1 MIDKRNELFTRL
13 KTAVCAEYPGANVE
27 AEYVNEPSSFPH
39 VSMEVLDMEPMYTDN
54 TPHEKYTRIVLEISV
69 YSNKRSGALSEA
81 FRIADIVSNEM
92 LLCNMVR
99 IYGPRVLANLANN
112 SIKRLVLRFEG
123 TADENCFYR
132 R

>member
-1 MIDKRNELFTRL
+1 MINKHNELFTRVR
-13 KTAVCAEYPGANVE
+13 TAVLAKYPNASIE

-39 VSMEVLDMEPMYTDN
+39 VSVEVLDMDPGYFDN
-54 TPHEKYTRIVLEISV
+54 TPNEKYTRIVLEINV

-81 FRIADIVSNEM
+81 FDIAEIISSEL
-92 LLCNMVR
+92 LLCNMTR
-99 IYGPRVLANLANN
+99 TICKTLRNLANN

-123 TADENCFYR
+123 TADENYFYR